1 MVVEI
6 DLTCLDSN
14 SRLFSIDLSSMCVV
28 VEKAR
33 PSGVPEDIV
42 VSNVKVHG
50 RVLCSA
56 FMIMVLWAWPRVS
69 QLDALGNLRP
79 FFPHPPGPG
88 NGNGGPHGP
97 PSCRGRLPTFGPVL
111 PSTATGLSPWAN
123 GGPGFIIPG
132 FDTRLH
138 SIGLPLPHA
147 LLAQVATPAIVLA
160 LP

>member
-1 MVVEI
+1 VEI
-6 DLTCLDSN
+6 DLTYLDSN
-14 SRLFSIDLSSMCVV
+14 NRLFPINLSSMRVV
-28 VEKAR
+28 VERAR

-42 VSNVKVHG
+42 ISNVGVRG

-56 FMIMVLWAWPRVS
+56 FTIMVLRAWPRVS

-79 FFPHPPGPG
+79 FFPRPPGPG

-97 PSCRGRLPTFGPVL
+97 PSCHGRLPTFGPVL
-111 PSTATGLSPWAN
+111 PGTATGLGPWAN
-123 GGPGFIIPG
+123 GGPGFVIPG

-147 LLAQVATPAIVLA
+147 LLAQVATPITMLA